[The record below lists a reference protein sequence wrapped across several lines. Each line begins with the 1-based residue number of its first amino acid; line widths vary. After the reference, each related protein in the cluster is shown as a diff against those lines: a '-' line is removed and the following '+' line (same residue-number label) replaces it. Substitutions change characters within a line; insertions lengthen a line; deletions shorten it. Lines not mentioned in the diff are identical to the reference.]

1 MADQSGAAA
10 PAGQAGTEKKR
21 PTVALVLAAFII
33 FLAVVLYLYN
43 GITAL
48 FDLGVLGSGPVPPVV
63 SAGSLTEGGRALV
76 AAGFELAYGVG
87 SLVILIGFLRGQ
99 RWAWVA
105 AMTWITISLALGL
118 WRYFDDR
125 PQYLNMLAGVVL
137 VLVLNLSAVHR
148 AFGIGRR

>member
-1 MADQSGAAA
+1 MVDESGEAGPAAA
-10 PAGQAGTEKKR
+10 AGTAKKR
-21 PTVALVLAAFII
+21 PAVAIGVAAFIM
-33 FLAVVLYLYN
+33 FLVVVLYLYS

-48 FDLGVLGSGPVPPVV
+48 FDLGVLGSGPVLPLVE
-63 SAGSLTEGGRALV
+63 GDSLTEAGRTLV

-105 AMTWITISLALGL
+105 AMTWITVSLAIGL
-118 WRYFDDR
+118 WRYFADR
-125 PQYLNMLAGVVL
+125 PQYLSMFALVVL

-148 AFGIGRR
+148 AFNIGRR